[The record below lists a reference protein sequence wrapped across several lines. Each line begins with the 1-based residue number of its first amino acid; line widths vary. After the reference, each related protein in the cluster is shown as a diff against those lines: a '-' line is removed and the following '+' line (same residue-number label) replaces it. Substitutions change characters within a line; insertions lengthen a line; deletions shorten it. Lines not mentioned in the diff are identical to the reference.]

1 VLILAL
7 VTLLATIAGVAAERR
22 WKTGAKKLSGHMLE
36 VLVFVLMPVIIFFA
50 VIDLQITGA
59 VGAGLAFG
67 WIERIA
73 VVIAAWL
80 IATKLLSLTR
90 PQTGALM
97 AAVAIANT
105 GYLGIPLTAL
115 LLGGSHVPLSAAYD
129 NVVNTPAIVI
139 IGFGIGAVFGT
150 KSGQTW
156 RQRLKAFLTRI
167 PPLYALILALLMPD
181 SLHPSWGPDL
191 VHTVAMSIA
200 PIGFFA
206 LGVNLMLEQDEAG
219 ERVFPPPLTP
229 AIFTALGLRL
239 LLAPVV
245 MLGLSGLL
253 LTVPHAFILEAA
265 MPCGINAL
273 VVAHLYGLDM
283 KITVGTIVWS
293 TGTVLGAVTAVEVFG
308 LL

>member
-1 VLILAL
+1 M
-7 VTLLATIAGVAAERR
+7 T
-22 WKTGAKKLSGHMLE
+22 
-36 VLVFVLMPVIIFFA
+36 
-50 VIDLQITGA
+50 
-59 VGAGLAFG
+59 
-67 WIERIA
+67 
-73 VVIAAWL
+73 
-80 IATKLLSLTR
+80 
-90 PQTGALM
+90 
-97 AAVAIANT
+97 AVAVANT

-115 LLGGSHVPLSAAYD
+115 LLGGSQIPLSAAYD

-167 PPLYALILALLMPD
+167 PPLYALIFALLMPN
-181 SLHPSWGPDL
+181 SVHPSWGPDL
-191 VHTVAMSIA
+191 VHIVAMGIA

-206 LGVNLMLEQDEAG
+206 LGVNLMLEQEETG
-219 ERVFPPPLTP
+219 IRMFPPPLTP

-239 LLAPVV
+239 LMAPAV

-253 LTVPHAFILEAA
+253 LAVPHAFILEAA

-283 KITVGTIVWS
+283 KITVGAIAWS
-293 TGTVLGAVTAVEVFG
+293 TGLVLTAVTAIELFG